1 MFVKSADRHYHRSEC
16 DNVGLRHVAC
26 HTDGGHRI
34 ADDRRQRR
42 RWQGRHHDLDGNGSV
57 VVRQRAVGVPPDG
70 RPAIG
75 RAAGDR
81 GPQVVHGPGKRT
93 AAGRLVRAVAGRR
106 RVRPVRVVRGARP
119 EHGPERGAGADV
131 RGRGGRAQA
140 PGPPVVD
147 AHVHHHARFVRLVPH
162 VDGHA
167 VADGRH
173 DQHGRARRVVCRR
186 RAPGKLHIIIS

>member
-1 MFVKSADRHYHRSEC
+1 
-16 DNVGLRHVAC
+16 
-26 HTDGGHRI
+26 
-34 ADDRRQRR
+34 
-42 RWQGRHHDLDGNGSV
+42 
-57 VVRQRAVGVPPDG
+57 VVRQRAVGMPPDG

-93 AAGRLVRAVAGRR
+93 AAGRLVRAVAGRQ

-186 RAPGKLHIIIS
+186 RAPGKHIIMYNIIIILLLYVFVSRYYSYVITYQCTGEFRTYYTEHFRNVCVRE